1 MIFSAIRH
9 FAGPQGLLTNLATML
24 AYFVAGHVGLLLAV
38 PPSNASP
45 IWPPAGIALA
55 VLLLYGPR
63 VLPGIF
69 AGAFLIHITAFLDAS
84 NNETLQQTLLV
95 GLSTSLGS
103 ALQAWLG
110 YLLLTRFIRP
120 PLTLT
125 HARAV
130 VKFVVLGGMFA
141 CLTAATIGVTS
152 LLLVKAFPI
161 DVAPIVWSTWWV
173 GDTVGVLIITP
184 IVLAFFAN
192 PAGTWRPR
200 RITVVLPL
208 AVSLALTISFF
219 GYATNEVHKRIEKDF
234 QQQSQIAAEHVTRDL
249 EEIIHSM
256 IFSPG
261 FDRLPEP
268 ATRTNLEQLLESN
281 HPGIALLDQIAI
293 YEIDPRGQW
302 SLVGKQELHA
312 HACTNEVVFS
322 AESIAGAFR
331 GATGKPLIRSFKDH
345 CDGLQIFQPIH
356 TAGDRKTGP
365 AAMVVGLLTYENL
378 VERYL
383 LPELPHFTQVTLS
396 LSTETGLEQVFANT
410 GNEGAY
416 AIETSFRPYDT
427 QWVVF
432 GGQPLLIHAVAD
444 NSFVADGYGWEAWF
458 VLTGGLLFSSLLS
471 IGLLVLTGRAAQT
484 EALVTQRTAEL
495 AEEVD
500 ERRRAEQVL
509 ALQNE
514 VLELIA
520 RDTLL
525 QEVLDRICVSFE
537 ALSRPGTLASVM
549 LVDPKAQSL
558 RMVSGPSL
566 PEPVFNALLD
576 FPIGENEGSCGT
588 AVHRGEQVI
597 CSNIAEDQEWEK
609 YRDFA
614 LSQSLHACWSTP
626 FFDRNGRTLGSFALT
641 QTEARAPRD
650 QDLQHIRTA
659 TFLCSLA
666 VEQAHASSQ
675 MNTLWLAVEQSPSA
689 VFIMDLNGNLEYAN
703 EHFSKLTQYTE
714 EEAIGKHL
722 RELLNTHDSED
733 YQTIWEHVLKGEEWT
748 TIARN
753 HRKDGSPYWA
763 QCHITPV
770 RNSSDEITNF
780 LGIMQDVTELRE
792 STEKIT
798 YQATHDQ
805 LTGLINRAEFERRL
819 EGMLDSARLQ
829 DETHTLCFID
839 LDQFKIINDTNGH
852 VAGDELLR
860 QLGALMRQHIRKSD
874 VLARIGGDE
883 FAILFENCTS
893 DEAVHNAEKIRTELA
908 EHPFVWEGRTYNV
921 GMSAGLTEITPH
933 SPNTTELLREADA
946 ACYTSK
952 ETGRNRITVY
962 SADEPTTAK
971 RSNDMLW
978 ATRLREAIGENR
990 LALYE
995 QKIQSLRD
1003 GVADSTEILVR
1014 MLDKD
1019 GNEVPPGLF
1028 LPAAERYDI
1037 SPALDAW
1044 VVRNTFDYLSKN
1056 PNFLANK
1063 RYCSIN
1069 LSGLSFKQSF
1079 ANDILGWLEEYS
1091 LPAEKI
1097 CFEITETAAIANLSQ
1112 ASQFIEILSNERVLF
1127 ALDDFGSGL
1136 SSFAYLKNLRV
1147 DILKIDGQFV
1157 RDMIEDPVDEAMVKA
1172 INEIG
1177 KVMAKTTVAEFV
1189 ENDTIMQRLKTLG
1202 VDCAQGYGVA
1212 RPKPLVENSLSKSA

>member
-1 MIFSAIRH
+1 MNLSAVRH
-9 FAGPQGLLTNLATML
+9 YSGSQGLLTNLATLL
-24 AYFVAGHVGLLLAV
+24 AYFVAGHIGLLLAV

-55 VLLLYGPR
+55 VLLLHGPR
-63 VLPGIF
+63 ALPGIF

-84 NNETLQQTLLV
+84 NTETLQQTLLV

-110 YLLLTRFIRP
+110 YFLLTRFIRL

-130 VKFVVLGGMFA
+130 VKFVVLGGMLA
-141 CLTAATIGVTS
+141 CLTAATIGVAS
-152 LLLVKAFPI
+152 LLWVNAFPI
-161 DVAPIVWSTWWV
+161 DVAPVVWSTWWV
-173 GDTVGVLIITP
+173 GDTVGVLIVTP

-192 PAGTWRPR
+192 PPGLWRPR

-208 AVSLALTISFF
+208 AVSLALAISFF

-234 QQQSQIAAEHVTRDL
+234 QQQSQIAAEHAARDL
-249 EEIIHSM
+249 EEIVHSM
-256 IFSPG
+256 VFSPG
-261 FDRLPEP
+261 FDGLPEP
-268 ATRTNLEQLLESN
+268 AVATDIEQLLESK
-281 HPGIALLDQIAI
+281 HPGIQLLDEIAAYAI
-293 YEIDPRGQW
+293 HAPGQW
-302 SLVGKQELHA
+302 SPVSKITLRA
-312 HACTNEVVFS
+312 HACSGNIAS
-322 AESIAGAFR
+322 SIAGTFQNP
-331 GATGKPLIRSFKDH
+331 TGTPLIRPIKDQ
-345 CDGLQIFQPIH
+345 CQGLLIIQPIH
-356 TAGDRKTGP
+356 SVDEGKTRP
-365 AAMVVGLLTYENL
+365 VAMVVGLLTYANL
-378 VERYL
+378 VERHL
-383 LPELPHFTQVTLS
+383 LAEFPPFTRITLS
-396 LSTETGLEQVFANT
+396 LSTESGQVEVFASSSKDGT
-410 GNEGAY
+410 Y
-416 AIETSFRPYDT
+416 AIDTRFRPDDT
-427 QWVVF
+427 QWVAF
-432 GGQPLLIHAVAD
+432 GDQLLHIHAEAD
-444 NSFVADGYGWEAWF
+444 NSFVAEGYGWEAWF

-495 AEEVD
+495 AGEVD
-500 ERRRAEQVL
+500 ERRRTEKVL
-509 ALQNE
+509 ELQNE

-525 QEVLDRICVSFE
+525 QEVLDRICLSFE

-549 LVDPKAQSL
+549 LVDPKTQSL

-566 PEPVFNALLD
+566 PEPVFNALLE
-576 FPIGENEGSCGT
+576 FPIGENQGSCGT

-597 CSNIAEDQEWEK
+597 CANIAEDQEWEK

-614 LSQSLHACWSTP
+614 LSQNLHACWSTP

-641 QTEARAPRD
+641 QTETRTPRD

-666 VEQAHASSQ
+666 VEQAHASRQ

-689 VFIMDLNGNLEYAN
+689 VFIMDLQGNVEYTN
-703 EHFSKLTQYTE
+703 EHFSELTQFTE
-714 EEAIGKHL
+714 DEAIGKHS
-722 RELLNTHDSED
+722 RELLNTQDSED
-733 YQTIWEHVLKGEEWT
+733 YQSIWEHVLKGEEWT
-748 TIARN
+748 TTARN

-1056 PNFLANK
+1056 PNFLSNR

-1069 LSGLSFKQSF
+1069 LSGLSFTQSF
-1079 ANDILGWLEEYS
+1079 ANDILGWLEAYS